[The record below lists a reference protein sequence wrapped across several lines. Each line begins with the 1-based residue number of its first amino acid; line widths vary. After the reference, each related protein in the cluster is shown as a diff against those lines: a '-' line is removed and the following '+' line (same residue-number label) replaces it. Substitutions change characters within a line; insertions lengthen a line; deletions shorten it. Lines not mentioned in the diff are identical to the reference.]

1 MKNETVN
8 RVGMYP

>member
-8 RVGMYP
+8 RGGMYP